1 MAAKKKHGW
10 IKWLVTLA
18 VLGGAGFG
26 GWTWYDQHAK
36 AGQLDFRT
44 TTAGRGDIQQ
54 SVTANGQISPVK
66 SVTVGSQISGQILD
80 IKVDFNSRVKENDV
94 LAQIDPSTY
103 QRAVAQAEAQLLS
116 AKASRELTEVNYR
129 RATNLFQN
137 NLIPAAD
144 ADKAVAD
151 LHQSEASVK
160 MDEASLESRKV
171 DLDRTTIRAPI
182 DGVIISRNVDVGQT
196 VAASFNTPSLFL
208 IANDLKQMQIEAA
221 VSEADVGG
229 ILEGQTVTFLVDAY
243 PSRQFE
249 GRVSQVRFAPI
260 TNQNVV
266 TYTTVIGVKNDDL
279 KLRPGMTANVSII
292 TSQRT
297 NVIRIPNA
305 ALRFRPPETALLNT
319 GTNLLAAAAGSPGS
333 TNAAGASAAG
343 MPTPP
348 WGSGPPPSREDMQ
361 KWMQSLT
368 PEQRDQ
374 MRQMRERMRG
384 QFGEGGRGGGFGE
397 GGRGG
402 GGGMGMFGGGAGRS
416 QASDVPEKRTLYLLV
431 KTNTP
436 SGKALQLAKAVTVT
450 TGASDGAFTEVID
463 GLKEGDVVITGQ
475 NTQTTAA
482 SQVPQGTSPFQQ
494 RNPFGGG
501 GPRR

>member
-1 MAAKKKHGW
+1 MAAKQKRSW
-10 IKWLVTLA
+10 VKWVVGLA
-18 VLGGAGFG
+18 IVAGGAFAYY
-26 GWTWYDQHAK
+26 WYAEHSK
-36 AGQLDFRT
+36 AGQADFKT
-44 TTAGRGDIQQ
+44 VVVGRGDIQQ

-66 SVTVGSQISGQILD
+66 SVVVGSQISGQILD
-80 IKVDFNSRVKENDV
+80 IKVDFNSKVKENDI

-103 QRAVAQAEAQLLS
+103 QRAVAQADAQLLS

-129 RATNLFQN
+129 RATNLLQSR
-137 NLIPAAD
+137 LIAVAD

-151 LHQSEASVK
+151 LHQAEANVK
-160 MDEASLESRKV
+160 MDEANLESRKV
-171 DLDRTTIRAPI
+171 DLERTTIKAPI

-229 ILEGQTVTFLVDAY
+229 VLEGQPVTFLVDAY

-249 GRVSQVRFAPI
+249 GRVNQVRFAPI

-266 TYTTVIGVKNDDL
+266 TYTSVIGVKNDDL

-305 ALRFRPPETALLNT
+305 ALRVRPPENAVLNS
-319 GTNLLAAAAGSPGS
+319 GTNRVAGAGGS
-333 TNAAGASAAG
+333 TNTTNTAGAMAAGG

-348 WGSGPPPSREDMQ
+348 WGAGPPPSREEMQ

-374 MRQMRERMRG
+374 MRQMRERMRAQSG
-384 QFGEGGRGGGFGE
+384 DGPPGGGFRGGGA
-397 GGRGG
+397 GG
-402 GGGMGMFGGGAGRS
+402 GGFGMFGGGTGRTP
-416 QASDVPEKRTLYLLV
+416 ASDAPETRTIYLLV
-431 KTNTP
+431 RTNAP
-436 SGKALQLAKAVTVT
+436 GGREIQLAKPVTVKAGST
-450 TGASDGAFTEVID
+450 DGAFTEVLE
-463 GLKEGDVVITGQ
+463 GLKEGDLVITGQ
-475 NTQTTAA
+475 NTPLTAGSA
-482 SQVPQGTSPFQQ
+482 QVPQGTSPFTQ

-501 GPRR
+501 PPRR

>member
-1 MAAKKKHGW
+1 MGLLLIGGGLACGW
-10 IKWLVTLA
+10 YLQRSRNA
-18 VLGGAGFG
+18 PA
-26 GWTWYDQHAK
+26 
-36 AGQLDFRT
+36 DFK
-44 TTAGRGDIQQ
+44 TATVGRGDILQ

-103 QRAVAQAEAQLLS
+103 QRSVAQAEAQVLS

-129 RATNLFQN
+129 RATKLFQN

-151 LHQSEASVK
+151 LHQAEASVK
-160 MDEASLESRKV
+160 MDEANLESRKV
-171 DLDRTTIRAPI
+171 DLERTTIRAPI

-196 VAASFNTPSLFL
+196 VAASFNTPTLFL

-229 ILEGQTVTFLVDAY
+229 ILEGQPVTFLVDAY
-243 PSRQFE
+243 PTRQFE
-249 GRVSQVRFAPI
+249 GRVNQVRFAPI

-279 KLRPGMTANVSII
+279 KLRPGMTANVSIV

-305 ALRFRPPETALLNT
+305 ALRVRPPDSAILNS
-319 GTNLLAAAAGSPGS
+319 GTNLLAAAGDLKNS
-333 TNAAGASAAG
+333 TNAAGAAAGG

-348 WGSGPPPSREDMQ
+348 WGAGPPPSREDMQ
-361 KWMQSLT
+361 KWMQTLT
-368 PEQRDQ
+368 PDQRDQ
-374 MRQMRERMRG
+374 MRQTRERMRA
-384 QFGEGGRGGGFGE
+384 QFGDGAPGGGFRGGGP
-397 GGRGG
+397 GG
-402 GGGMGMFGGGAGRS
+402 GGLGMLGGASGRS
-416 QASDVPEKRTLYLLV
+416 QASDVPEKRTIYLLI
-431 KTNTP
+431 KTNAP
-436 SGKALQLAKAVTVT
+436 SGKEIPLAKPVTVT
-450 TGASDGAFTEVID
+450 TGATDGAFTEVIE

-482 SQVPQGTSPFQQ
+482 SQVPQGTSPFTQ
-494 RNPFGGG
+494 RSPFGG

>member
-1 MAAKKKHGW
+1 MAATKRRGW
-10 IKWLVTLA
+10 IKWLAGLFLIGGGLA
-18 VLGGAGFG
+18 WG
-26 GWTWYDQHAK
+26 GWWYLQRSRNAPT
-36 AGQLDFRT
+36 DFK
-44 TTAGRGDIQQ
+44 TAAAARGDILQT
-54 SVTANGQISPVK
+54 VTANGQISPVK

-103 QRAVAQAEAQLLS
+103 QRSVAQAEAQVLS

-129 RATNLFQN
+129 RATNLLQN

-151 LHQSEASVK
+151 LHQAEASVK
-160 MDEASLESRKV
+160 MDEANLESRKV
-171 DLDRTTIRAPI
+171 DLERTTIRAPI

-196 VAASFNTPSLFL
+196 VAASFNTPTLFL

-229 ILEGQTVTFLVDAY
+229 ILEGQPVTFLVDAY
-243 PSRQFE
+243 PTRQFE
-249 GRVSQVRFAPI
+249 GRVNQVRFAPI

-305 ALRFRPPETALLNT
+305 ALRVRPPDSAILNS
-319 GTNLLAAAAGSPGS
+319 GTNLVAAAGDLKNS
-333 TNAAGASAAG
+333 TNAAGAAAGG

-348 WGSGPPPSREDMQ
+348 WGAGPAPSREDMQ
-361 KWMQSLT
+361 KWMQTLT

-374 MRQMRERMRG
+374 IRQTRERMRAQSG
-384 QFGEGGRGGGFGE
+384 DGPPGGGSRGGGPG
-397 GGRGG
+397 GGR
-402 GGGMGMFGGGAGRS
+402 MGMFGATSGRS
-416 QASDVPEKRTLYLLV
+416 QASDVPEKRTIYVLS
-431 KTNTP
+431 KTN
-436 SGKALQLAKAVTVT
+436 SAGGKEIQLAKPLSVKI
-450 TGASDGAFTEVID
+450 GATDGAFTEVVE
-463 GLKEGDVVITGQ
+463 GLNEGDLVIIGQ
-475 NTQTTAA
+475 NTSQTTAA
-482 SQVPQGTSPFQQ
+482 SQVPQGTSPFTQ
-494 RNPFGGG
+494 RSPFGG